1 MGIKVNAKRSAD
13 DPGTP
18 HNMTALTTDRPSM
31 YTSTVSQT
39 DEINSAQTNEINS
52 AQSKEINSAQTDEIN
67 SATTSPVP
75 STTTTTETTTTPQT
89 TTTTVTTGSHVTTT
103 PNYTTT
109 TTTTT
114 NPGTL
119 SSRTTNTDTNSPTTP
134 ARGDTS
140 SREGSED
147 DFDHELA
154 IIFGSMLGAMLLV
167 FFCYGVVRCYR
178 EEKVEFNKTQQNFTG

>member
-1 MGIKVNAKRSAD
+1 MNPLFIELMGAKVNAKRSAG

-18 HNMTALTTDRPSM
+18 HNMTGLTTDRPSM
-31 YTSTVSQT
+31 YSTTVL
-39 DEINSAQTNEINS
+39 QTN
-52 AQSKEINSAQTDEIN
+52 EIN

-75 STTTTTETTTTPQT
+75 LTTTTTTTQATTTKVTSVSHMTTTPE
-89 TTTTVTTGSHVTTT
+89 
-103 PNYTTT
+103 YTTT
-109 TTTTT
+109 TTTK
-114 NPGTL
+114 PVTL
-119 SSRTTNTDTNSPTTP
+119 SSQTTKTDTNSPTTQVK
-134 ARGDTS
+134 ANAS
-140 SREGSED
+140 SKEDSAD

>member
-1 MGIKVNAKRSAD
+1 MGIKVNAERSAD

-39 DEINSAQTNEINS
+39 GEINSAQTNEINS
-52 AQSKEINSAQTDEIN
+52 AQSKEIN